1 MKYML
6 DTNIIIYAIKH
17 NPLNVYER
25 LKSIDENDLSIS
37 SITYSEL
44 MYGVEKSK
52 HSNQNRVALLIML
65 ARIHVV
71 DFDMKAAEEYGRI
84 RATLESN
91 GSVIGSMDLL
101 IASHAKSRGL
111 TLVTNNVKEFKRVEG
126 LAIENWA

>member
-25 LKSIDENDLSIS
+25 LKSIDENDLCIS